1 MWPMVLENQM
11 LHSYVLTIQKKTT
24 TKQGKMHKLIGGLE
38 IKEIS
43 ESQNCRGWI
52 IQFNHPTK

>member
-1 MWPMVLENQM
+1 MVLENQM
-11 LHSYVLTIQKKTT
+11 LHFYVLTIQKKNT
-24 TKQGKMHKLIGGLE
+24 TKQGKMHKLIGELE